1 MRMCPARSTFK
12 VQRVLFLGAG
22 AGPSCKLIGTF
33 VLTGNDPM
41 SQQPAHLR
49 RTELPPFAVRYS
61 PRPLDDYACRIRDF
75 SCGPASSTLL
85 KRSTA
90 VWNLA
95 WLGFDYEA
103 HFNYPFH
110 KDPAYNV
117 RVYHSTNY
125 VMAVRSVDISALS
138 PDEVKVAG
146 MLRYPAE
153 EFVDW
158 LIATDTYRHL
168 PLYET
173 YGDEWLQTIQRRASL
188 AQGGDVATELT
199 RSAMMEVPD
208 MTQAQTLL
216 KQFML

>member
-1 MRMCPARSTFK
+1 
-12 VQRVLFLGAG
+12 
-22 AGPSCKLIGTF
+22 
-33 VLTGNDPM
+33 M
-41 SQQPAHLR
+41 SDLPAHLR
-49 RTELPPFAVRYS
+49 RIELPPVALRYS
-61 PRPLDDYACRIRDF
+61 PRPLDEYTCRIRDF
-75 SCGPASSTLL
+75 SFGPAASMLL

-103 HFNYPFH
+103 NFDHPFH

-125 VMAVRSVDISALS
+125 MMAARAVDISALA

-153 EFVDW
+153 EFVEW
-158 LIATDTYRHL
+158 LVSSGVYKRL
-168 PLYET
+168 PLYEA
-173 YGDEWLQTIQRRASL
+173 YGDEWLNTVRQRAAI

-199 RSAMMEVPD
+199 RSTIADVAD
-208 MTQAQTLL
+208 MSDAQDLL
-216 KQFML
+216 KRFML